1 MELRYKII
9 RFYAKGGARTLHRG
23 LTLEQAQKHCSDPE
37 TSSRT
42 AVLSL
47 AKARTAKVGDWFEG
61 YEVDA

>member
-1 MELRYKII
+1 MELRYKIV
-9 RFYAKGGARTLHRG
+9 RFYFNSRPRTLHRG

-42 AVLSL
+42 AVLPL
-47 AKARTAKVGDWFEG
+47 AKARTKKVGEWFEG